1 MSTSLS
7 ARHIG
12 LGDVQVQSTHL
23 SYSHLFAEVVALF
36 SLSPCYYNAPPTAL
50 TIHMAILTCK
60 PTLRSVFA

>member
-1 MSTSLS
+1 MYMYNLHIYRTVISSRKLPLSL
-7 ARHIG
+7 
-12 LGDVQVQSTHL
+12 
-23 SYSHLFAEVVALF
+23 